1 MTEKHMH
8 TIKRNALIA
17 FGLFTTLQL
26 ATAQAQSDHDGHHPD
41 NATAPRATQPKPQPG
56 GMMNHEGMDH
66 DQMMQMHE
74 EHMGSGQMDHDKMGK
89 GQMKHDMPMG
99 ADKGHKHDH

>member
-1 MTEKHMH
+1 MH

-17 FGLFTTLQL
+17 FGLFAMLQL
-26 ATAQAQSDHDGHHPD
+26 ASAQAQNEHDGHHPG
-41 NATAPRATQPKPQPG
+41 NAAAPQAVQPKPQPG
-56 GMMNHEGMDH
+56 GMMGHEGMDH

-74 EHMGSGQMDHDKMGK
+74 EHMGSGQTDHDKMGK
-89 GQMKHDMPMG
+89 GQMKHDMPTG